1 MKDLEERMNKT
12 IAALK
17 HQFATVRTGR
27 ANPEIL
33 ARVHV
38 EYYGAMTP
46 LQQVAHVSVPEP
58 MVLMLNVFDR
68 NAIKD
73 VEKAILKS
81 DLNLNPQ
88 VDGNI
93 IRLRLPELTEDRRNE
108 FVKNIKK
115 YAEEAKV
122 ALRNI
127 RRDFLEKVKH
137 QEKQRDIS
145 EDEAKRKH
153 ELVQKEIDKY
163 IEKIDGLTRDKE
175 HEIIKI

>member
-1 MKDLEERMNKT
+1 MKDLEERMDKT
-12 IAALK
+12 IVALK

-153 ELVQKEIDKY
+153 ELVQKETDKY
-163 IEKIDGLTRDKE
+163 IEKIDVLTREKE

>member
-115 YAEEAKV
+115 YAEESKV

-137 QEKQRDIS
+137 QEKEKEVS
-145 EDEAKRKH
+145 EDDAKRKH

>member
-1 MKDLEERMNKT
+1 MKDLEERMDKT
-12 IAALK
+12 IVALK

-115 YAEEAKV
+115 YAEESKV

-137 QEKQRDIS
+137 QEKEKEVS
-145 EDEAKRKH
+145 EDDAKRKH